1 LHQLTTRTGQK
12 KGERKSQHANTAL
25 RIRGPYPTLN
35 LQGHPLKSEESIMKV
50 TINVECTPE
59 EARAFFGLPDV
70 QPMQTAMMDEMQKR
84 MKDGMASMDMDNLM
98 KMWMPGVAQS
108 GMPGAMSGGVPGLDQ
123 FQKMFWDSMAAA
135 TNMAP
140 GSGKAKKGASKK
152 T

>member
-1 LHQLTTRTGQK
+1 
-12 KGERKSQHANTAL
+12 
-25 RIRGPYPTLN
+25 
-35 LQGHPLKSEESIMKV
+35 MKV

-59 EARAFFGLPDV
+59 EARTFFGLPDV

-84 MKDGMASMDMDNLM
+84 MKDGMESMDMDNLM

-108 GMPGAMSGGVPGLDQ
+108 GMPGNVPGLDQ
-123 FQKMFWDSMAAA
+123 FQKMFWDSMTAA

-152 T
+152 A